1 MAEWGEGIVAKDGY
15 QVMGEDW
22 LYCWNME
29 MEVVE
34 GSWISDAKNVIRNSG
49 NVLRMIIYHTLE
61 NVCEL
66 LRIEFCC
73 WFRVQREE
81 VGSMAEKEEGLLV
94 GMMAG

>member
-1 MAEWGEGIVAKDGY
+1 
-15 QVMGEDW
+15 
-22 LYCWNME
+22 
-29 MEVVE
+29 
-34 GSWISDAKNVIRNSG
+34 
-49 NVLRMIIYHTLE
+49 MIIYHTLE